1 MAVDNPLYASP
12 NTLSLPKEP
21 LLAGVVLIEPC
32 MAQNVGTIARLCQ
45 CAGVPLYLVGKL
57 GFELHDRGFKKNFKR
72 TAMDYMPPDAL
83 QHYPHYEAL
92 CQALNRGHRSDNI
105 ITDQP
110 AYYLSSKAV
119 KTHWEASYTQE
130 TLLVFGS
137 EATGLPE
144 PWVKAHPETSLRI
157 PMHPEGRSLNI
168 AVSVGIVLYEA
179 LRQRTLAQGKA

>member
-1 MAVDNPLYASP
+1 MNPLC
-12 NTLSLPKEP
+12 NLPEKP

-45 CAGVPLYLVGKL
+45 CAGIPLYLVGKL
-57 GFELHDRGFKKNFKR
+57 GFELNDRGFKKDFKR
-72 TAMDYMPPDAL
+72 AAMDYHDPEAL
-83 QHYPHYEAL
+83 QHYPSYQALCEAL
-92 CQALNRGHRSDNI
+92 QRPMTLEGSL
-105 ITDQP
+105 TDQP
-110 AYYLSSKAV
+110 AYYLSSKAS
-119 KTHWEASYTQE
+119 KTHWEAHYTQD

-144 PWVKAHPETSLRI
+144 RWVKAHPDTSLRI

-179 LRQRTLAQGKA
+179 LRQRTLA